1 MRKIIKINYFCRKAK
16 DGIYF
21 LKSGKKPV
29 FKAYCDMTT
38 DGGGWTLFL
47 AYKHNHYEDFD
58 LDSTVLFFR
67 FFLYIF

>member
-1 MRKIIKINYFCRKAK
+1 MIDNIYFRKAK
-16 DGIYF
+16 DGVYY

-58 LDSTVLFFR
+58 LDSTVINSNFLFF
-67 FFLYIF
+67 